1 MQSLIISDLVF
12 GQSCILPLMC
22 LTVQWFNGQFSFV
35 CCQDKS
41 YERTMSYP
49 FKQTFAQILLVVS
62 ISFIS
67 VPYSLSCCQS
77 FVVKL
82 NIFFMKNLSFK
93 VEMRHKHSSSHGIGN
108 WTKQVQIHMATLP
121 SPLLWRWTSLSY
133 KRSFPFIRLVY
144 FPIVGLTGLR
154 HCPHQLT
161 WPVTCVLR
169 NMKTVPGQILICY
182 QGNPLT
188 HLSLPN
194 GFWSGRV

>member
-1 MQSLIISDLVF
+1 MVNLALHAVKIRVTNVLCPTLSNKLLLKF
-12 GQSCILPLMC
+12 
-22 LTVQWFNGQFSFV
+22 F
-35 CCQDKS
+35 
-41 YERTMSYP
+41 
-49 FKQTFAQILLVVS
+49 LVVS

-133 KRSFPFIRLVY
+133 NRSFPFIRLVY

-182 QGNPLT
+182 QGNSLT
-188 HLSLPN
+188 HLSWPD
-194 GFWSGRV
+194 GFWSGRI